1 MKGKRNSCNVTQVT
15 CLTVCLLAVV
25 PLCSAG
31 VDSSAQQ
38 LLTAAARQV
47 NIFTADA
54 APFQLD
60 ADFIAQIQ
68 VPTEG
73 HLILRW
79 DSKDRSW
86 RRIING
92 DFEQIDIKKG
102 EVVYLKRNA
111 PFTPI
116 RVREVIGLLP
126 VLGKLEGM
134 QIKKARSR
142 TERGV
147 QATCV
152 KVSLDNGR
160 GERFH
165 EICIEPNS
173 HDVLSDEWDEPPD
186 QPRREEFSDYAEFR
200 GHRYPHK
207 IILLVN
213 GSKVV
218 EVHVSTLET
227 RGPIDDALLAAPP
240 GAIVR
245 RVCDGM
251 KRPVPVKTPDPLYPK
266 SSSQNQL
273 MGDTTVAMT
282 VLPDGSADNIQL
294 IGSGTHAMDDA
305 TLQTLKSWKFKP
317 AMCGSESVTVDIEVV
332 VSFRLR

>member
-111 PFTPI
+111 PFT
-116 RVREVIGLLP
+116 
-126 VLGKLEGM
+126 
-134 QIKKARSR
+134 
-142 TERGV
+142 
-147 QATCV
+147 
-152 KVSLDNGR
+152 
-160 GERFH
+160 
-165 EICIEPNS
+165 
-173 HDVLSDEWDEPPD
+173 
-186 QPRREEFSDYAEFR
+186 
-200 GHRYPHK
+200 
-207 IILLVN
+207 
-213 GSKVV
+213 
-218 EVHVSTLET
+218 
-227 RGPIDDALLAAPP
+227 
-240 GAIVR
+240 
-245 RVCDGM
+245 
-251 KRPVPVKTPDPLYPK
+251 
-266 SSSQNQL
+266 
-273 MGDTTVAMT
+273 
-282 VLPDGSADNIQL
+282 
-294 IGSGTHAMDDA
+294 
-305 TLQTLKSWKFKP
+305 
-317 AMCGSESVTVDIEVV
+317 
-332 VSFRLR
+332 